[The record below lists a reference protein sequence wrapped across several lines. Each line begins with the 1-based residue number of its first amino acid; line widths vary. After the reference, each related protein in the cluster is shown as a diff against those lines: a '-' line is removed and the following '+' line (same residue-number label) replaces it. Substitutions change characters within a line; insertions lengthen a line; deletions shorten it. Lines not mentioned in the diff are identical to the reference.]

1 MLASSLPSPAITA
14 LVIGAS
20 YLVGT
25 FPSALLAARRRGV
38 DPTRTGSGNPG
49 ATNVL
54 RTAGKRAAVAT
65 LAGDV
70 AKGALAAGA
79 GWALG
84 GHGLGVACG
93 VAAVVGHVLPVTRRF
108 QGGKGVATGVGMAIV
123 LFPPAAAVTG
133 GVFAVVAA
141 ASRTVSLGSIAATAT
156 LPVAAALL
164 GAPAA
169 EVVALVAC
177 AVLVVARHREN
188 IARLVRGEERRLG
201 GRT

>member
-1 MLASSLPSPAITA
+1 VLASSLPSPAITA

-79 GWALG
+79 GWAVG

-123 LFPPAAAVTG
+123 LFPLAAAVAG
-133 GVFAVVAA
+133 GVFAVATA
-141 ASRTVSLGSIAATAT
+141 ISRTVSLGSIAATVA
-156 LPVAAALL
+156 LPVTAALL

-169 EVVALVAC
+169 EVAGLVAC
-177 AVLVVARHREN
+177 AVLVIARHRDN
-188 IARLVRGEERRLG
+188 IVRLVQGEERRLG
-201 GRT
+201 PWT